1 MTSLWRRRSIATFFA
16 VGFGL
21 PWLGWTIN
29 AVTTLDPPVR
39 TMLFYFGDF
48 MTIAGLVAVFSAGGI
63 GSLRSMLGR
72 CLRSG
77 PAIWWAFAL
86 FLPLVWVLA
95 GRIAYGLR
103 HGGVGTF
110 DPSGFAGYL
119 APGAWLAWT
128 TGPLGEEAGWRG
140 YFLPRLLGRLQTLTA
155 SLILGLIW
163 AIWHVPLYIHSNFS
177 TVGRG
182 LNFTT
187 SVVCLTILMTIL
199 FHRTRG
205 SLLLAVL
212 FHWSVNVTPDVAE
225 KLLPGVD
232 HSTGFQEGYSLV
244 ALIIVTLVAAG
255 VAGWRRLA
263 AGDDFVVGRDLA
275 GEAVDR

>member
-1 MTSLWRRRSIATFFA
+1 MNSLWRRRSMATFFA

-21 PWLGWTIN
+21 PWVGWTIN
-29 AVTTLDPPVR
+29 AVTTVEPPMR

-63 GSLRSMLGR
+63 GSLRAMLGR
-72 CLRSG
+72 CLRGG

-86 FLPLVWVLA
+86 FLPLVWDSA

-103 HGGVGTF
+103 HGGVGAF
-110 DPSGFAGYL
+110 DPSGFAGYV

-140 YFLPRLLGRLQTLTA
+140 YFLPRLLGRFQPLTA
-155 SLILGLIW
+155 SVILGLIW

-182 LNFTT
+182 LNFTV
-187 SVVCLTILMTIL
+187 SVVCLTILVTIL

-212 FHWSVNVTPDVAE
+212 FHWSVNVTPDVVE
-225 KLLPGVD
+225 KVLPGID
-232 HSTGFQEGYSLV
+232 HSTGFQEGYSLA
-244 ALIIVTLVAAG
+244 ALIVVTLAAAG
-255 VAGWRRLA
+255 LAGWRRLA
-263 AGDDFVVGRDLA
+263 ARDDFVVGRDLA